1 MEEITVMI
9 GSLETGNSGI
19 TNDTRQAVKF
29 VGEKLGEYREYGH
42 DKNGKITDTRG
53 TIETLYRVAD
63 GQMWPRL
70 EWSQLVVHS
79 NEWSRWSGE
88 PNTETLEPVDLP
100 DLAPGGCYA
109 GLGAACGFGRPL
121 TLAEVF
127 KPPAED
133 DEERIKLTFT
143 LREDAPDKEIQQ
155 EIQDFAQALI
165 GLNWADENP
174 LIGRLADALLGVVEY
189 EDTGEEDEAIG
200 TLRVTSSGNFLDEDA
215 ASN

>member
-1 MEEITVMI
+1 MEEITVSV

-42 DKNGKITDTRG
+42 DRHGKITDTRG
-53 TIETLYRVAD
+53 TTETLYRVED
-63 GQMWPRL
+63 G
-70 EWSQLVVHS
+70 SLVVHS

-88 PNTETLEPVDLP
+88 PNTETLEPVEVE

-109 GLGAACGFGRPL
+109 SLGAVCGFGRPL

-133 DEERIKLTFT
+133 TERIELTFT
-143 LREDAPDKEIQQ
+143 LREGVSDKEIQQ
-155 EIQDFAQALI
+155 EIEGFADALV

-174 LIGRLADALLGVVEY
+174 LIGRLVDALFGAVGVVEY
-189 EDTGEEDEAIG
+189 ED
-200 TLRVTSSGNFLDEDA
+200 A
-215 ASN
+215 ASA

>member
-19 TNDTRQAVKF
+19 TNDTRQAVTF

-42 DKNGKITDTRG
+42 DKNGKITDLRG
-53 TIETLYRVAD
+53 TTETLYRVAD
-63 GQMWPRL
+63 GQLGPRF

-109 GLGAACGFGRPL
+109 GLGAVCGFGRPL

-133 DEERIKLTFT
+133 TERIELTFT
-143 LREDAPDKEIQQ
+143 LREDASDREIQQ
-155 EIQDFAQALI
+155 EIEGFVS
-165 GLNWADENP
+165 GLVGLHWADENP

-189 EDTGEEDEAIG
+189 EDTGEEAEAIG